1 MGDAAMIKLIATDM
15 DGTLL
20 DSRKNMPG
28 DILPVVRAL
37 RGMGVD
43 FVIASGRQYAALRR
57 DLGELADEVIFL
69 AENGALIMEKEKRL
83 FIDPL
88 PADTIRPIIERTRGM
103 EGIHPVICR
112 AGAAL
117 IQKTAP
123 EEFVRN
129 VMMYYDSTEV
139 VDNLLDVCNGLDDVC
154 KIAFYDEGDAE
165 HHEYPLLREVLP
177 ESLAVIL
184 SGYSWVD
191 VMKPGANKGRAMRM
205 LQEIKGVGPQQCM
218 AFGDYLNELEMLGSV
233 TESYAMQN
241 ALPEIRA
248 AAKHIAPSNDE
259 NGVVRV
265 IRERFHI

>member
-1 MGDAAMIKLIATDM
+1 MIRLIASDM

-20 DSRKNMPG
+20 DSKKNMPA
-28 DILPVVRAL
+28 DILHVVRAL
-37 RGMGVD
+37 RGMGIQ

-69 AENGALIMEKEKRL
+69 AENGALVMENDQQL

-88 PADTIRPIIERTRGM
+88 PADIIRPIIERTRDMAGV
-103 EGIHPVICR
+103 HPVICR

-117 IQKTAP
+117 IEKSAP
-123 EEFVRN
+123 EEFIRN
-129 VMMYYDSTEV
+129 VNLYYDSTEV
-139 VDNLLDVCNGLDDVC
+139 VDSLLDVCDGLEDVC
-154 KIAFYDEGDAE
+154 KVAFYDEGDAE
-165 HHEYPLLREVLP
+165 HHEYPLLREILP
-177 ESLAVIL
+177 DSLAVIL

-205 LQEIKGVGPQQCM
+205 LQRIKGIGPDQCM
-218 AFGDYLNELEMLGSV
+218 AFGDYLNDLEMLGSV
-233 TESYAMQN
+233 TESYAMKN

-248 AAKHIAPSNDE
+248 AAKYIAPGNDE